1 MLDTTSRA
9 EYFAATRGKFT
20 IVLYIYTLMED
31 LQFYSMRV

>member
-20 IVLYIYTLMED
+20 IVLYIYIYFDGGFAVL
-31 LQFYSMRV
+31 